1 MFNQQM
7 RCFTHLVSLQFYGM
21 QTLHKCVCFWLP
33 KEMFG
38 KVASSFHLR
47 PTSRFK
53 HSISRVNRVFHAD
66 FTGISRYF
74 TFNVLPILEISLS
87 TKLSIPYQTL
97 LQNHTRNVTD
107 SLFGLNLA
115 FHNCDVL
122 TRLNIACLYVEVKL
136 QHWRV
141 GYSLDISV
149 FLWLRKQ
156 RPKICNASPRLFSN
170 ERRG

>member
-1 MFNQQM
+1 
-7 RCFTHLVSLQFYGM
+7 
-21 QTLHKCVCFWLP
+21 
-33 KEMFG
+33 MFG

-47 PTSRFK
+47 PTSRLNIVI
-53 HSISRVNRVFHAD
+53 ISRVNRVFHAD

-115 FHNCDVL
+115 FHNYDV
-122 TRLNIACLYVEVKL
+122 
-136 QHWRV
+136 
-141 GYSLDISV
+141 
-149 FLWLRKQ
+149 
-156 RPKICNASPRLFSN
+156 SP
-170 ERRG
+170 G